1 MKTSAKKLGTIRGM
15 ALISFLLFIGTTV
28 FAQNGSQAQQK
39 KEKIEA
45 QKVAFMTQKL
55 NLTPEESQKF
65 WPVYDQY
72 EAQKETI
79 NKTHRQQTKGLRNAQ
94 LTDSQADSLIIAE
107 ITYDQSLLDL
117 KKEFI
122 PKFKEVLPASKV
134 AKIPEAERQFKE
146 MLLKLVKEQKQQNAP
161 SPKD

>member
-1 MKTSAKKLGTIRGM
+1 MKTSATKLSNITGM
-15 ALISFLLFIGTTV
+15 ALVSFLLLIGTTV
-28 FAQNGSQAQQK
+28 FSQNGNQAQQK
-39 KEKIEA
+39 KEKIDA

-72 EAQKETI
+72 DAQKETI
-79 NKTHRQQTKGLRNAQ
+79 NKTQRQQTKRFKDAE
-94 LTDSQADSLIIAE
+94 LTDAQADSLITAE
-107 ITYDQSLLDL
+107 IVHDQSILDL

-146 MLLKLVKEQKQQNAP
+146 MLLKLVKEQKQQSAP
-161 SPKD
+161 KN

>member
-1 MKTSAKKLGTIRGM
+1 MKTQATKLSNFTGM
-15 ALISFLLFIGTTV
+15 VLISFLLFLGTTV
-28 FAQNGSQAQQK
+28 FSQNGGQAQQK

-79 NKTHRQQTKGLRNAQ
+79 NKTHHQQSKGYKNAE
-94 LTDSQADSLIIAE
+94 LTDLQADSLITAE
-107 ITYDQSLLDL
+107 IQSEQSLLDL
-117 KKEFI
+117 KKEYI

>member
-1 MKTSAKKLGTIRGM
+1 MKTQATKLSNITGM
-15 ALISFLLFIGTTV
+15 ILASFLLFIVTSV
-28 FAQNGSQAQQK
+28 FSQNGNQAQQK

-72 EAQKETI
+72 EAQKESL
-79 NKTHRQQTKGLRNAQ
+79 NKSHRQQTKGLKNAE
-94 LTDSQADSLIIAE
+94 LTDSQADSLITAE
-107 ITYDQSLLDL
+107 IVYDQSLLDL

-134 AKIPEAERQFKE
+134 AKIPEVERQFKE

-161 SPKD
+161 APKN